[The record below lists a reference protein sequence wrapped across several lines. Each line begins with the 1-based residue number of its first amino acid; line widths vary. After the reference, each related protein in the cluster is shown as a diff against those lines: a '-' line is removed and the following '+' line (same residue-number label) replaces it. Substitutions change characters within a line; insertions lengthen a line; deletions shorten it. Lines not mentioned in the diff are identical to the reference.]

1 MIMFINRLI
10 CIFRGPPI
18 SLASITRIKPHHV
31 RCAQGKSVHYNMLAK
46 TLKKENE
53 NFSKQNFISKFQL
66 LSDKIVLTSPPPV
79 SADTAAAPVVIS
91 AGPVSRVRAYTCS
104 DTCPPARL
112 SLHLGQQRARVA
124 PLPRPDPAQ
133 ASVTPTASA
142 PWSGLR
148 LPSSPP
154 VPSTSPFPH
163 SRVGMPSSLSS
174 LSPTTPQAAPSCLLR
189 IRRSI

>member
-1 MIMFINRLI
+1 MGTRTSSKLSSKGLIMIIFINRLI
-10 CIFRGPPI
+10 YIFRGPPI

-31 RCAQGKSVHYNMLAK
+31 RCAQGNSVHYNMLAK

-66 LSDKIVLTSPPPV
+66 LSGKIVLTSPPPV

-133 ASVTPTASA
+133 HR
-142 PWSGLR
+142 R
-148 LPSSPP
+148 LQQ
-154 VPSTSPFPH
+154 
-163 SRVGMPSSLSS
+163 
-174 LSPTTPQAAPSCLLR
+174 PQLLGQG
-189 IRRSI
+189 

>member
-1 MIMFINRLI
+1 MSGVHRVI
-10 CIFRGPPI
+10 
-18 SLASITRIKPHHV
+18 
-31 RCAQGKSVHYNMLAK
+31 SVHYNMLAK

-133 ASVTPTASA
+133 H
-142 PWSGLR
+142 R
-148 LPSSPP
+148 
-154 VPSTSPFPH
+154 
-163 SRVGMPSSLSS
+163 
-174 LSPTTPQAAPSCLLR
+174 
-189 IRRSI
+189 